1 MEKTS
6 PRPEKETSTRIASS
20 AAAAPAPSETPTEAP
35 AATAAA
41 STTAAS
47 PANPESLAVIN
58 WEEAMTQVGG
68 EVEFLE
74 EILQDLLDE
83 AQTAEDDILAGIN
96 TKDFDRI
103 MKAAHRIKGSATYLG
118 CEALRVTAY
127 AIQQLG
133 QTGTKN
139 PNEGLWDKINEE
151 YALFL
156 TALQNLRA
164 EITRWKSEPK

>member
-1 MEKTS
+1 METSS
-6 PRPEKETSTRIASS
+6 PRNTSTRIASAPGTVTDAVPTATATATVTAS
-20 AAAAPAPSETPTEAP
+20 AAPST
-35 AATAAA
+35 
-41 STTAAS
+41 ST
-47 PANPESLAVIN
+47 NPESLAVIN
-58 WEEAMTQVGG
+58 WDEAMTQVGG
-68 EVEFLE
+68 EIEFLE

-83 AQTAEDDILAGIN
+83 AQTAEDDIKMGID

-139 PNEGLWDKINEE
+139 PNEELWVKIDEE

-156 TALQNLRA
+156 TALTNLRA
-164 EITRWKSEPK
+164 EIARWKSEPK

>member
-1 MEKTS
+1 MEKTATVN
-6 PRPEKETSTRIASS
+6 ETSSKRIAAAAAETPTPTDATPASS
-20 AAAAPAPSETPTEAP
+20 AVL
-35 AATAAA
+35 
-41 STTAAS
+41 
-47 PANPESLAVIN
+47 NVIN

-74 EILQDLLDE
+74 EILQDLLEE
-83 AQTAEDDILAGIN
+83 AQTAEEDIKGGIE

-133 QTGTKN
+133 LQGTKN
-139 PNEGLWDKINEE
+139 ESEELWKPINDE
-151 YALFL
+151 YELFL
-156 TALQNLRA
+156 SALTNLRA
-164 EITRWKSEPK
+164 EIARWKSEPK

>member
-1 MEKTS
+1 MEKTATVN
-6 PRPEKETSTRIASS
+6 ETSSKRVAA
-20 AAAAPAPSETPTEAP
+20 AAAAPVASAPITDDAAAP
-35 AATAAA
+35 AAVLT
-41 STTAAS
+41 
-47 PANPESLAVIN
+47 VIN

-83 AQTAEDDILAGIN
+83 AQTAEDDIRAGIDS
-96 TKDFDRI
+96 KDFDRI

-133 QTGTKN
+133 LTGTKN
-139 PNEGLWDKINEE
+139 ESDALWGPIHAE

-156 TALQNLRA
+156 TALTNLRA
-164 EITRWKSEPK
+164 EIARWKSEPK